1 MNKEKETPK
10 LYKCAKGC
18 GSIEET
24 DRSEMPFCCGVE
36 MVEISE
42 DEIFGCGGCCSCCGA
57 GCGFQEES
65 PEDGKK

>member
-1 MNKEKETPK
+1 MTK

-24 DRSEMPFCCGVE
+24 DEKETPVCCGVS

-42 DEIFGCGGCCSCCGA
+42 DEIFGCGCCCHGCA
-57 GCGFQEES
+57 GCGTVAEEDA
-65 PEDGKK
+65 EGDVVKKGKE